1 MRCEKGVLNVSH
13 ELQGKVAL
21 VTGAARGLGRAIAQE
36 LAQKGAAI
44 VINDIPAMEADA
56 EHAIAALKALG
67 VEAQFYPA
75 FVNDEAQVSQMA
87 TDIGQIDILVN
98 NAGINRD
105 GTMKKATKAD
115 WDAVLDVNLTGPFVC
130 TKVFVGPMRDRGWG
144 RIINISSY
152 VGRTGVFGTPY
163 YAASKAGLI
172 GFTKEVAIEMAKRG
186 VTVNA
191 LAPGYIM
198 TEMMMKYPQEQLDE
212 ITAKIPM
219 GYWAKPEDIAYW
231 AGVLASPRAHYM
243 TGAVLDCNGGWYM

>member
-1 MRCEKGVLNVSH
+1 MAVEK
-13 ELQGKVAL
+13 ELHGKVAL
-21 VTGAARGLGRAIAQE
+21 VTGSARGLGRAIALE
-36 LAQKGAAI
+36 LAGRGAAI
-44 VINDIPAMEADA
+44 VINDLPVMEADA
-56 EHAIAALKALG
+56 QHVVAAIRASGA
-67 VEAQFYPA
+67 EARFYPA
-75 FVNDEAQVSQMA
+75 FVSDEAQVTQMMA
-87 TDIGQIDILVN
+87 DVGQVDILVN

-105 GTMKKATKAD
+105 GTMKKAIRAD

-144 RIINISSY
+144 RIINIASY

-172 GFTKEVAIEMAKRG
+172 GFTKEVAIEMARRG

-198 TEMMMKYPQEQLDE
+198 TELMMKYSQEHQDA
-212 ITAKIPM
+212 ITAKIPV

>member
-1 MRCEKGVLNVSH
+1 VEK

-21 VTGAARGLGRAIAQE
+21 ITGAARGLGKAIALE
-36 LAQKGAAI
+36 LASKGADI
-44 VINDIPAMEADA
+44 IINDIPQMETD
-56 EHAIAALKALG
+56 ALKTVEDVMALG
-67 VEAQFYPA
+67 VKARFYPA
-75 FVNDEAQVSQMA
+75 FVNNEEQVIRMA
-87 TDIGQIDILVN
+87 ADVGQVDILVN
-98 NAGINRD
+98 NAGINKD

-144 RIINISSY
+144 RIINIASY

-172 GFTKEVAIEMAKRG
+172 GFTKEVAIEMAKKG

-191 LAPGYIM
+191 LAPGYIL
-198 TEMMMKYPQEQLDE
+198 TEMMLKYPQEQLDAL
-212 ITAKIPM
+212 TAKIPC

-231 AGVLASPRAHYM
+231 AGVVASPRAHYM
-243 TGAVLDCNGGWYM
+243 TGAVIDCNGGWYM